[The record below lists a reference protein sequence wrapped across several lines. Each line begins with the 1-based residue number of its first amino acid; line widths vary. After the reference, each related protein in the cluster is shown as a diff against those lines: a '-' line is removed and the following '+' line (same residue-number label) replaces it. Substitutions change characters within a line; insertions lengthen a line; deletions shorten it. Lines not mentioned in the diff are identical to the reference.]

1 MNKFAQ
7 PQDRI
12 SFLSLFCNLF
22 LKGSK
27 TGIGIAMCHC
37 DLAFLT
43 YLLVEPESMESTR
56 KWVLE
61 RDKSQE
67 RGRDGWMNGW
77 MEGIFYCCINF
88 KTFLRLDLNSFMQS
102 VSQSVSPIFVW
113 AAEIT
118 TMTRK
123 NINNN
128 MNSNNNNSQHTYN
141 TSGYPGSSLAS
152 PYQKHTIS
160 HFWLRVTR
168 RFLILSTNRTANC
181 QINVDTKMCVCN
193 SCTNWIYTRSEQS
206 QSYLVASQQ
215 IYKIRKERI
224 ILSVGCIRPNLL
236 WHFKRA
242 HAIFSQFLFFSKYTL
257 QIISENR
264 ILSIKVLI
272 LIVCFWGYD
281 FSILYIH

>member
-1 MNKFAQ
+1 
-7 PQDRI
+7 
-12 SFLSLFCNLF
+12 
-22 LKGSK
+22 
-27 TGIGIAMCHC
+27 
-37 DLAFLT
+37 
-43 YLLVEPESMESTR
+43 
-56 KWVLE
+56 
-61 RDKSQE
+61 
-67 RGRDGWMNGW
+67 
-77 MEGIFYCCINF
+77 
-88 KTFLRLDLNSFMQS
+88 
-102 VSQSVSPIFVW
+102 
-113 AAEIT
+113 
-118 TMTRK
+118 
-123 NINNN
+123 

-141 TSGYPGSSLAS
+141 NSGNPGSSLAS

-242 HAIFSQFLFFSKYTL
+242 HAIFSQFLFFRMKYTL

-281 FSILYIH
+281 FSILNIH